1 MYKTLV
7 ILGAAS
13 ILNAATTYV
22 STITGTRVVTG
33 YFNETNSVSV
43 IITLDGDDVDG
54 GSADKSEQYI
64 ELYVGFSS
72 SATVSTIDKQMSG
85 LSSNPIAVAKTGSDN
100 THTFTVSRAALD
112 EAYGASS
119 NGKYFDF
126 TVTFSGASSTHK
138 AVTPSDG
145 GTAHKYDT
153 DDPYLSSYTSSS
165 YGYPEYS
172 YTYFKDQ
179 KVIYYPDE
187 TLFQTP
193 STYQSYVKFL
203 GDTNGSGAD
212 NGNSHILNF
221 SGSQLNSGSTIT
233 VNPITFSSGGDLVDG
248 SGYDV
253 SFYLYDV
260 AGNYRS
266 STNFYNKIYD
276 KTAPRISSATSGT
289 SNATHKKGAE
299 VSVTL
304 NFSEAVYTSGV
315 MNVVFTMD
323 GDDYTLEVASFA
335 SRSSP
340 VTSKTITYTV
350 QDGNVTSDLTIGSIA
365 MASGA
370 YCYDAATNPMT
381 NFAFTGNNLAANANH
396 NIDGQPPTIT
406 IVSSDKA
413 DGTYGVGTEINVAT
427 TFSEAVTLSGG
438 NFVITLET
446 GNPDRDVTISSIS
459 SASTTSG
466 TYTVQSGDVTSD
478 LAATTNAA
486 TTGTISDA
494 AGNAMESF
502 AIASNFPSKA
512 IVIETTAP
520 TITNV
525 TSSTGN
531 DTYGVGDA
539 INVTVTFSEDVT
551 LSGSGAVF
559 KIPLETGSTNTD
571 YEVEVST
578 ISSAGTASGT
588 YTVRANDTSGGSD
601 LTVKTDPGLST
612 TGTMK
617 DDAGN
622 TLSVFSIP
630 DGQNLADLKNIKIDA
645 VYPTITSITTTAE
658 DGTYII
664 GDVLSLKA
672 TYSEDVTLSGGTFDI
687 TLNNANSSNNTV
699 SITAFSSASEATKNY
714 TVAEG
719 DTSNDL
725 SQETLGLSAGTLVDA
740 GGNSIQVWT
749 PTTSLGD
756 NRQVKIDGN
765 KPTILKISS
774 TKSAGYYKV
783 GDVIDVVLYFTE
795 AVKSSAANVV
805 KATLETGSSNTDYSL
820 SYGSI
825 DNVTYISGNYT
836 VRTNDYNTDL
846 TVNSVA
852 ISGGTVKDQNG
863 LGNSMTVTTIPSG
876 KNLADQVNGI
886 FVDGVL
892 PSQPGGTNITMVA
905 KGGNEVSGK
914 FNDTNTSV
922 EVTVPLDSDDSS
934 LTGGSIQV
942 LAKIP
947 SNSYANIGSAYTI
960 TSANVTAGT
969 ATVTL
974 TEANI
979 EGLTGFATDGVINFD
994 ATVSD
999 IAGNAG
1005 DWSESS
1011 NTLTID
1017 VTRPTI
1023 TSATST
1029 TDAGL
1034 YNTADAI
1041 NTTLGFSE
1049 AVTLS
1054 GGDLTITLNT
1064 TGTSTVAEADLSSA
1078 STASTTYTVS
1088 SGEATADKTPAML
1101 TVSNV
1106 NVTAGELKDGAGNPM
1121 GFPVTSIASNIA
1133 DIKTIEVDGID
1144 PTKMA
1149 IQSVKTVAD
1158 TIRAGYWNEDN
1169 TSVKVRVG
1177 LDKNDASL
1185 AGGTI
1190 QITAQISGSYES
1202 IGTAGTIIQDSV
1214 AIEYQTIEVANTISG
1229 GTKGLEELTNWA
1241 ELSTVNFKTT
1251 VTDKA
1256 GNSTG
1261 YDAASTTLII
1271 DQTDPSTFTTDSVLT
1286 VTDEVVYGYWNE
1298 DNTAINV
1305 QVSIA
1310 NDATLVNGT
1319 VQVQA
1324 EADGTFEF
1332 IGAGSLNSTATAIS
1346 SADLGTE
1353 KTITINGASTSA
1365 TIKELEEMTGFSE
1378 GDVLTFRA
1386 IIVDVAGNS
1395 RVGSVSSTEITV
1407 DQTDPG
1413 TPVVDLKSTSDSGIA
1428 DWDNLTKDDTL
1439 AITLT
1444 NLTNT
1449 DSVFLK
1455 IATTAVAL
1463 AQQDAIDVRD
1473 KTTSTEKDLIAT
1485 SHANGTYLVSAKAK
1499 DKAGNWG
1506 ADATAITV
1514 RIDTIPPDIPK
1525 APDMLVSDDSG
1536 LSDSDN
1542 ITSNLRPHFIMNGL
1556 SSALDSLRLVID
1568 GGSSIGRDSI
1578 MSQAATDTFRVSSD
1592 LANGYH
1598 TAGIIAIDSAGNVQA
1613 TSAVLAFVID
1623 NVAPSKPDA
1632 PDLISSSDT
1641 GESATDNL
1649 TNDSTPSISSSN
1661 LESGSIMK
1669 LYSISSG
1676 AVTTQIAVNT
1686 VDTGKSEITLTPST
1700 TISDDTYSFYTVS
1713 QDTAGNQVS
1722 SDKLDNV
1729 RIETV
1734 VPTAS
1739 IVPADSLVRKDDSP
1753 LSISVTFND
1762 GMATSPNIAVDFAG
1776 ANDLAATN
1784 MANTTNDSIWTYALT
1799 IPDGNDG
1806 TATISISGTDNAGN
1820 TLTNANTT
1828 DRLILR
1834 VDNTDPVFTLLSPD
1848 SGEYVNH
1855 TKVGYKLSETV
1866 FSGSITWTRISGNVD
1881 TNSPHIVTLAASE
1894 LDAAT
1899 TFSKY
1904 TLINNP
1910 TTLVSGVGYSVAWS
1924 ATDTAG
1930 NISADFIS
1938 TPVYYDT
1945 TSPTAE
1951 LTYSQY
1957 FATADSVVTITA
1969 TFNERALPKPQ
1980 IAINYQ
1986 GEDRDVAAT
1995 NMTMGADSTIW
2006 IYAAKIPGG
2015 SANNGLASISITAT
2029 DLAGNS
2035 LRTAD
2040 LTGSDTLVVDNT
2052 APSVTLTYDDPDT
2065 LVRFEDAILLV
2076 TATFSDSIPVDS
2088 IPKISVNMPSG
2099 TNGDISAGGMTLVSG
2114 KVYNYSLPLVDKA
2127 DGIIAITVSAYD
2139 KALNAIVADSIF
2151 RGSVVTIDNT
2161 DPSAFTTGTI
2171 TAMGDTIVVPWLNK
2185 ETDSL
2190 RLLIPISATDE
2201 SLLDGG
2207 DVNVQMRVT
2216 GKMTTGTWV
2225 TIATSDASSP
2235 SAPADSIKQLS
2246 GNQTFF
2252 RKKEDIIT
2260 SLKPLGLAQ
2269 GDTIRIRGSIND
2281 KVGNITYGTQ
2291 SESFFVLDTLPP
2303 AQRPFFGDTLFTSN
2317 NLTSILTVN
2326 RDTLWTNDTIRFAFN
2341 NWVDSVKTNEKA
2353 SGINRYEYAL
2363 YQSTKATPDETNP
2376 KDWTKFRDYRS
2387 LVLDTVRT
2395 DTFALTH
2402 NLKYYVALKAVDIA
2416 GNTSDTLNSFR
2427 TLRHNAP
2434 PVIDTIAAVVAK
2446 EDVLWDQLL
2455 TVNDKD
2461 LLIKDASN
2469 NVVKGTLRSDVFTY
2483 ALTTMKLDTTAA
2495 PIDSAV
2501 VTNLTAAVSASG
2513 KVTFTPTKLDTA
2525 DYVFRVIVTDNWTL
2539 KDTVDIDITA
2549 EAVNDPPIID
2559 LSSIAKLTFLEG
2571 ANSDSINLTRYSYDE
2586 DNDTTDLKY
2595 TFRIASTL
2603 PSKGGYPTA
2612 KVGFLSDFSREYK
2625 QSFISKLVDEFPLS
2639 TIIQKNNAFLIYPV
2653 NVDQFKD
2660 PIKVDSIAI
2669 GDSVFSWITPT
2680 DTASTDT
2687 NYYTSSD
2694 MMLEFTVTDPDGLT
2708 GKDTVT
2714 FFINP
2719 VNDPPVWSGVP
2730 DTIIL
2735 ENDSLYFD
2743 FANYLT
2749 DVDDSTLTISILPLT
2764 YGDNISIV
2772 PTKPYE
2778 TKPTGIEY
2786 ATNAHVDTV
2795 KFKPE
2800 ALWFG
2805 PNGPWVKNKTDSTLI
2820 QITAADGDTS
2830 AIDTFVVK
2838 VQRVP
2843 RPEIRMYVVQNNAF
2857 TNYYEIFLVDS
2868 VGKTKDLTLK
2878 VQSKSVTLDT
2888 AAAFTY
2894 VGHYN
2899 FKTKGTYTFEVAA
2912 NGIVGDTIIT
2922 QNLGLALAKMYG
2934 GWSGRS
2940 ADGQFNVIGRNGAVD
2955 FDQSIMI
2962 LDSTLFEPY
2971 FNDRA
2976 SYLLGNEAFRFK
2988 KSVEISMPG
2997 QDDEVALYQRS
3008 TGTGWIELPS
3018 ITQGNRVM
3026 AYTEKMGYFRMGPK
3040 TLIVPGQ
3047 TALQQNYP
3055 NPFNP
3060 ITTIEYDLG
3069 FVDGPLQKV
3078 SLTVYDILGRNV
3090 RTLVNKQQG
3099 IGRYRLRWNGKDQN
3113 GVSVASGIYFVHL
3126 LTDMGRSQTKKVML
3140 MR

>member
-1 MYKTLV
+1 M
-7 ILGAAS
+7 
-13 ILNAATTYV
+13 
-22 STITGTRVVTG
+22 VVT
-33 YFNETNSVSV
+33 FN
-43 IITLDGDDVDG
+43 GDDVKN
-54 GSADKSEQYI
+54 GSSDKTGETI
-64 ELYVGFSS
+64 KLYVGFNNSS
-72 SATVSTIDKQMSG
+72 SVSTIDQLMSG
-85 LSSNPIAVAKTGSDN
+85 SSSPVGWSQADGGSDGDNVCTFYVSDAQLSSN
-100 THTFTVSRAALD
+100 
-112 EAYGASS
+112 YGG
-119 NGKYFDF
+119 NEEGLYFDF
-126 TVTFSGASSTHK
+126 
-138 AVTPSDG
+138 AVTIGSGSAVGSSPEDSGVSHKIDRIAPYVTSLTYPGTDNRGFNLQKIVYSLNEAVIAGSYFIFDG
-145 GTAHKYDT
+145 
-153 DDPYLSSYTSSS
+153 
-165 YGYPEYS
+165 YGG
-172 YTYFKDQ
+172 
-179 KVIYYPDE
+179 
-187 TLFQTP
+187 
-193 STYQSYVKFL
+193 
-203 GDTNGSGAD
+203 GDTGDHKFNLTGSNAGT
-212 NGNSHILNF
+212 GTK
-221 SGSQLNSGSTIT
+221 TID
-233 VNPITFSSGGDLVDG
+233 PITFDEGGNLVENATYYID
-248 SGYDV
+248 
-253 SFYLYDV
+253 FYGIDA
-260 AGNYRS
+260 AGNTR
-266 STNFYNKIYD
+266 TQNEWRDNVVYD
-276 KTAPRISSATSGT
+276 KTRARIASAATSKADDSYKIGD
-289 SNATHKKGAE
+289 
-299 VSVTL
+299 VIPVTL
-304 NFSEAVYTSGV
+304 TFSESI
-315 MNVVFTMD
+315 FTD
-323 GDDYTLEVASFA
+323 GTMRVTFDTDQYVDVGNFA
-335 SRSSP
+335 SYGSR
-340 VTSKTITYTV
+340 VTTITFNYTIAE
-350 QDGNVTSDLTIGSIA
+350 GATTNDLTIKTIAMQSGSIIDLGYNA
-365 MASGA
+365 VN
-370 YCYDAATNPMT
+370 D
-381 NFAFTGNNLAANANH
+381 FTLTGDNIAANHAIV
-396 NIDGQPPTIT
+396 IDGVKPTIT
-406 IVSSDKA
+406 KIESDKA
-413 DGTYGVGTEINVAT
+413 NGTYGKDEQIAVTV
-427 TFSEAVTLSGG
+427 TFSEAVTLSSG
-438 NFVITLET
+438 NLVITMET
-446 GNPDRDVTISSIS
+446 GDSDTAIPAISSLSS
-459 SASTTSG
+459 SATITG
-466 TYTVQSGDVTSD
+466 TYTVASGDVSPD
-478 LAATTNAA
+478 LTVASVA
-486 TTGTISDA
+486 TTGTLKDA
-494 AGNAMESF
+494 AGNAMTSF
-502 AIASNFPSKA
+502 DIGTNLAAQTGKTL
-512 IVIETTAP
+512 VIETTVP
-520 TITNV
+520 KISNV

-539 INVTVTFSEDVT
+539 INVTVTFTEAVT
-551 LSGSGAVF
+551 MSGTGAKLSV
-559 KIPLETGSTNTD
+559 PLETGSTD
-571 YEVEVST
+571 YTVEITSLSNST
-578 ISSAGTASGT
+578 TAIGT
-588 YTVRANDTSGGSD
+588 YTVAEGHTTAGSD
-601 LTVKTDPGLST
+601 LEAKSVST
-612 TGTMK
+612 TGTIK
-617 DDAGN
+617 DQAGN
-622 TLSVFSIP
+622 TQVDFSIP
-630 DGQNLADLKNIKIDA
+630 DGQNLDDLKNIKIDA
-645 VYPTITSITTTAE
+645 TYPTITDATSTTANN
-658 DGTYII
+658 TYKI
-664 GDVLSLKA
+664 GDAINLTL
-672 TYSEDVTLSGGTFDI
+672 TFSEDVTLANGTLDI
-687 TLNNANSSNNTV
+687 TLNHGNAVNAKV
-699 SITAFSSASEATKNY
+699 SISAFGPLSTASGTY
-714 TVAEG
+714 TVAAT
-719 DTSNDL
+719 DTANDL
-725 SQETLGLSAGTLVDA
+725 THSSIALGAGATLVDG
-740 GGNSIQVWT
+740 GGNTIQTWT
-749 PTTSLGD
+749 PATTLATNKD
-756 NRQVKIDGN
+756 IKIDGN
-765 KPTILKISS
+765 RPTIMKIRSS
-774 TKSAGYYKV
+774 KAAGFYKV
-783 GDVIDVVLYFTE
+783 GDIIPIQIYFTE
-795 AVKSSAANVV
+795 AVTTTAANIVTT
-805 KATLETGSSNTDYSL
+805 TLETGSTNADAILTYGAISNAT
-820 SYGSI
+820 I
-825 DNVTYISGNYT
+825 ATENYT
-836 VRTNDYNTDL
+836 VRTNDYNSSL
-846 TVNSVA
+846 TVNSIAVSNGQRVNDQAGNEMTSKA
-852 ISGGTVKDQNG
+852 IPD
-863 LGNSMTVTTIPSG
+863 G
-876 KNLADQVNGI
+876 KNLADEIVDI

-892 PSQPGGTNITMVA
+892 PVDPGTAITIVA
-905 KGGNEVSGK
+905 TGGNVVASK
-914 FNDTNTSV
+914 YNDTNTGV
-922 EVTVPLDSDDSS
+922 DFTVAIQTTDAS
-934 LTGGSIQV
+934 LVSGTIQMK
-942 LAKIP
+942 AKIAP
-947 SNSYANIGSAYTI
+947 NDWASIGDPHTITDANKTAGSAVVSVA
-960 TSANVTAGT
+960 SAP
-969 ATVTL
+969 
-974 TEANI
+974 I
-979 EGLTGFATDGVINFD
+979 EGLTSFATDAIIIIK
-994 ATVSD
+994 ATVTD
-999 IAGNAG
+999 IAGNAN
-1005 DWSESS
+1005 DWAEST
-1011 NTLTID
+1011 NKLTVD

-1023 TSATST
+1023 RSATST

-1034 YNTADAI
+1034 YKIADVI
-1041 NTTLGFSE
+1041 NTTLGFNE
-1049 AVTLS
+1049 KVTLA

-1064 TGTSTVAEADLSSA
+1064 TGTSTIAEADLSDA
-1078 STASTTYTVS
+1078 NTISTNYTVS
-1088 SGEATADKTPAML
+1088 AGEATADKTPAKL
-1101 TVSNV
+1101 TVTKI

-1121 GFPVTSIASNIA
+1121 VFPVTVIAANIA
-1133 DIKTIEVDGID
+1133 DVKTIEVDGIV
-1144 PTKMA
+1144 PTKKA

-1190 QITAQISGSYES
+1190 QITAQISGSYET

-1286 VTDEVVYGYWNE
+1286 VTDEVVYGYWNG
-1298 DNTAINV
+1298 DNTTINV
-1305 QVSIA
+1305 QVPIA
-1310 NDATLVNGT
+1310 NDATLENGT

-1428 DWDNLTKDDTL
+1428 DWDNLTKDDTP

-1463 AQQDAIDVRD
+1463 AQLDAIDVRD
-1473 KTTSTEKDLIAT
+1473 KTTSTEKDLTAT

-1866 FSGSITWTRISGNVD
+1866 FSGLITWTRISGNVD
-1881 TNSPHIVTLAASE
+1881 ANSPHIVTLAASE

-2216 GKMTTGTWV
+2216 GKMTTDTWV

-2291 SESFFVLDTLPP
+2291 SQSFFVLDTLPP

-2317 NLTSILTVN
+2317 NVTSILTVN

-2434 PVIDTIAAVVAK
+2434 PVIDTIAAVVARK
-2446 EDVLWDQLL
+2446 
-2455 TVNDKD
+2455 
-2461 LLIKDASN
+2461 
-2469 NVVKGTLRSDVFTY
+2469 
-2483 ALTTMKLDTTAA
+2483 M
-2495 PIDSAV
+2495 
-2501 VTNLTAAVSASG
+2501 
-2513 KVTFTPTKLDTA
+2513 
-2525 DYVFRVIVTDNWTL
+2525 
-2539 KDTVDIDITA
+2539 
-2549 EAVNDPPIID
+2549 
-2559 LSSIAKLTFLEG
+2559 
-2571 ANSDSINLTRYSYDE
+2571 SY
-2586 DNDTTDLKY
+2586 
-2595 TFRIASTL
+2595 
-2603 PSKGGYPTA
+2603 G
-2612 KVGFLSDFSREYK
+2612 
-2625 QSFISKLVDEFPLS
+2625 IS
-2639 TIIQKNNAFLIYPV
+2639 Y
-2653 NVDQFKD
+2653 
-2660 PIKVDSIAI
+2660 
-2669 GDSVFSWITPT
+2669 
-2680 DTASTDT
+2680 
-2687 NYYTSSD
+2687 
-2694 MMLEFTVTDPDGLT
+2694 
-2708 GKDTVT
+2708 
-2714 FFINP
+2714 
-2719 VNDPPVWSGVP
+2719 
-2730 DTIIL
+2730 
-2735 ENDSLYFD
+2735 
-2743 FANYLT
+2743 
-2749 DVDDSTLTISILPLT
+2749 
-2764 YGDNISIV
+2764 
-2772 PTKPYE
+2772 
-2778 TKPTGIEY
+2778 
-2786 ATNAHVDTV
+2786 
-2795 KFKPE
+2795 
-2800 ALWFG
+2800 
-2805 PNGPWVKNKTDSTLI
+2805 
-2820 QITAADGDTS
+2820 
-2830 AIDTFVVK
+2830 
-2838 VQRVP
+2838 
-2843 RPEIRMYVVQNNAF
+2843 
-2857 TNYYEIFLVDS
+2857 
-2868 VGKTKDLTLK
+2868 
-2878 VQSKSVTLDT
+2878 
-2888 AAAFTY
+2888 
-2894 VGHYN
+2894 
-2899 FKTKGTYTFEVAA
+2899 
-2912 NGIVGDTIIT
+2912 
-2922 QNLGLALAKMYG
+2922 
-2934 GWSGRS
+2934 
-2940 ADGQFNVIGRNGAVD
+2940 
-2955 FDQSIMI
+2955 
-2962 LDSTLFEPY
+2962 
-2971 FNDRA
+2971 
-2976 SYLLGNEAFRFK
+2976 
-2988 KSVEISMPG
+2988 
-2997 QDDEVALYQRS
+2997 
-3008 TGTGWIELPS
+3008 
-3018 ITQGNRVM
+3018 
-3026 AYTEKMGYFRMGPK
+3026 
-3040 TLIVPGQ
+3040 
-3047 TALQQNYP
+3047 
-3055 NPFNP
+3055 
-3060 ITTIEYDLG
+3060 
-3069 FVDGPLQKV
+3069 
-3078 SLTVYDILGRNV
+3078 
-3090 RTLVNKQQG
+3090 
-3099 IGRYRLRWNGKDQN
+3099 
-3113 GVSVASGIYFVHL
+3113 
-3126 LTDMGRSQTKKVML
+3126 
-3140 MR
+3140 

>member
-1 MYKTLV
+1 
-7 ILGAAS
+7 
-13 ILNAATTYV
+13 
-22 STITGTRVVTG
+22 
-33 YFNETNSVSV
+33 
-43 IITLDGDDVDG
+43 
-54 GSADKSEQYI
+54 
-64 ELYVGFSS
+64 
-72 SATVSTIDKQMSG
+72 
-85 LSSNPIAVAKTGSDN
+85 
-100 THTFTVSRAALD
+100 
-112 EAYGASS
+112 
-119 NGKYFDF
+119 
-126 TVTFSGASSTHK
+126 
-138 AVTPSDG
+138 
-145 GTAHKYDT
+145 
-153 DDPYLSSYTSSS
+153 
-165 YGYPEYS
+165 
-172 YTYFKDQ
+172 
-179 KVIYYPDE
+179 
-187 TLFQTP
+187 
-193 STYQSYVKFL
+193 
-203 GDTNGSGAD
+203 
-212 NGNSHILNF
+212 
-221 SGSQLNSGSTIT
+221 
-233 VNPITFSSGGDLVDG
+233 
-248 SGYDV
+248 
-253 SFYLYDV
+253 
-260 AGNYRS
+260 
-266 STNFYNKIYD
+266 
-276 KTAPRISSATSGT
+276 
-289 SNATHKKGAE
+289 
-299 VSVTL
+299 
-304 NFSEAVYTSGV
+304 
-315 MNVVFTMD
+315 
-323 GDDYTLEVASFA
+323 
-335 SRSSP
+335 
-340 VTSKTITYTV
+340 
-350 QDGNVTSDLTIGSIA
+350 
-365 MASGA
+365 
-370 YCYDAATNPMT
+370 
-381 NFAFTGNNLAANANH
+381 
-396 NIDGQPPTIT
+396 
-406 IVSSDKA
+406 
-413 DGTYGVGTEINVAT
+413 
-427 TFSEAVTLSGG
+427 
-438 NFVITLET
+438 
-446 GNPDRDVTISSIS
+446 
-459 SASTTSG
+459 
-466 TYTVQSGDVTSD
+466 
-478 LAATTNAA
+478 
-486 TTGTISDA
+486 
-494 AGNAMESF
+494 
-502 AIASNFPSKA
+502 
-512 IVIETTAP
+512 
-520 TITNV
+520 
-525 TSSTGN
+525 
-531 DTYGVGDA
+531 
-539 INVTVTFSEDVT
+539 
-551 LSGSGAVF
+551 
-559 KIPLETGSTNTD
+559 
-571 YEVEVST
+571 
-578 ISSAGTASGT
+578 
-588 YTVRANDTSGGSD
+588 
-601 LTVKTDPGLST
+601 
-612 TGTMK
+612 
-617 DDAGN
+617 
-622 TLSVFSIP
+622 
-630 DGQNLADLKNIKIDA
+630 
-645 VYPTITSITTTAE
+645 
-658 DGTYII
+658 
-664 GDVLSLKA
+664 
-672 TYSEDVTLSGGTFDI
+672 
-687 TLNNANSSNNTV
+687 
-699 SITAFSSASEATKNY
+699 
-714 TVAEG
+714 
-719 DTSNDL
+719 
-725 SQETLGLSAGTLVDA
+725 
-740 GGNSIQVWT
+740 
-749 PTTSLGD
+749 
-756 NRQVKIDGN
+756 
-765 KPTILKISS
+765 
-774 TKSAGYYKV
+774 
-783 GDVIDVVLYFTE
+783 
-795 AVKSSAANVV
+795 
-805 KATLETGSSNTDYSL
+805 
-820 SYGSI
+820 
-825 DNVTYISGNYT
+825 
-836 VRTNDYNTDL
+836 
-846 TVNSVA
+846 
-852 ISGGTVKDQNG
+852 
-863 LGNSMTVTTIPSG
+863 
-876 KNLADQVNGI
+876 
-886 FVDGVL
+886 
-892 PSQPGGTNITMVA
+892 
-905 KGGNEVSGK
+905 
-914 FNDTNTSV
+914 
-922 EVTVPLDSDDSS
+922 
-934 LTGGSIQV
+934 
-942 LAKIP
+942 
-947 SNSYANIGSAYTI
+947 
-960 TSANVTAGT
+960 
-969 ATVTL
+969 
-974 TEANI
+974 
-979 EGLTGFATDGVINFD
+979 
-994 ATVSD
+994 
-999 IAGNAG
+999 
-1005 DWSESS
+1005 
-1011 NTLTID
+1011 
-1017 VTRPTI
+1017 
-1023 TSATST
+1023 
-1029 TDAGL
+1029 
-1034 YNTADAI
+1034 
-1041 NTTLGFSE
+1041 
-1049 AVTLS
+1049 
-1054 GGDLTITLNT
+1054 
-1064 TGTSTVAEADLSSA
+1064 
-1078 STASTTYTVS
+1078 
-1088 SGEATADKTPAML
+1088 
-1101 TVSNV
+1101 
-1106 NVTAGELKDGAGNPM
+1106 
-1121 GFPVTSIASNIA
+1121 
-1133 DIKTIEVDGID
+1133 
-1144 PTKMA
+1144 
-1149 IQSVKTVAD
+1149 
-1158 TIRAGYWNEDN
+1158 
-1169 TSVKVRVG
+1169 
-1177 LDKNDASL
+1177 
-1185 AGGTI
+1185 
-1190 QITAQISGSYES
+1190 
-1202 IGTAGTIIQDSV
+1202 
-1214 AIEYQTIEVANTISG
+1214 
-1229 GTKGLEELTNWA
+1229 
-1241 ELSTVNFKTT
+1241 
-1251 VTDKA
+1251 
-1256 GNSTG
+1256 
-1261 YDAASTTLII
+1261 
-1271 DQTDPSTFTTDSVLT
+1271 
-1286 VTDEVVYGYWNE
+1286 
-1298 DNTAINV
+1298 
-1305 QVSIA
+1305 
-1310 NDATLVNGT
+1310 
-1319 VQVQA
+1319 
-1324 EADGTFEF
+1324 
-1332 IGAGSLNSTATAIS
+1332 
-1346 SADLGTE
+1346 
-1353 KTITINGASTSA
+1353 
-1365 TIKELEEMTGFSE
+1365 
-1378 GDVLTFRA
+1378 
-1386 IIVDVAGNS
+1386 
-1395 RVGSVSSTEITV
+1395 
-1407 DQTDPG
+1407 
-1413 TPVVDLKSTSDSGIA
+1413 
-1428 DWDNLTKDDTL
+1428 
-1439 AITLT
+1439 
-1444 NLTNT
+1444 
-1449 DSVFLK
+1449 
-1455 IATTAVAL
+1455 
-1463 AQQDAIDVRD
+1463 
-1473 KTTSTEKDLIAT
+1473 
-1485 SHANGTYLVSAKAK
+1485 
-1499 DKAGNWG
+1499 
-1506 ADATAITV
+1506 
-1514 RIDTIPPDIPK
+1514 
-1525 APDMLVSDDSG
+1525 
-1536 LSDSDN
+1536 
-1542 ITSNLRPHFIMNGL
+1542 
-1556 SSALDSLRLVID
+1556 
-1568 GGSSIGRDSI
+1568 
-1578 MSQAATDTFRVSSD
+1578 
-1592 LANGYH
+1592 
-1598 TAGIIAIDSAGNVQA
+1598 
-1613 TSAVLAFVID
+1613 
-1623 NVAPSKPDA
+1623 
-1632 PDLISSSDT
+1632 
-1641 GESATDNL
+1641 
-1649 TNDSTPSISSSN
+1649 
-1661 LESGSIMK
+1661 
-1669 LYSISSG
+1669 
-1676 AVTTQIAVNT
+1676 
-1686 VDTGKSEITLTPST
+1686 
-1700 TISDDTYSFYTVS
+1700 
-1713 QDTAGNQVS
+1713 
-1722 SDKLDNV
+1722 
-1729 RIETV
+1729 
-1734 VPTAS
+1734 
-1739 IVPADSLVRKDDSP
+1739 
-1753 LSISVTFND
+1753 
-1762 GMATSPNIAVDFAG
+1762 
-1776 ANDLAATN
+1776 
-1784 MANTTNDSIWTYALT
+1784 
-1799 IPDGNDG
+1799 
-1806 TATISISGTDNAGN
+1806 
-1820 TLTNANTT
+1820 
-1828 DRLILR
+1828 
-1834 VDNTDPVFTLLSPD
+1834 
-1848 SGEYVNH
+1848 
-1855 TKVGYKLSETV
+1855 
-1866 FSGSITWTRISGNVD
+1866 
-1881 TNSPHIVTLAASE
+1881 
-1894 LDAAT
+1894 
-1899 TFSKY
+1899 
-1904 TLINNP
+1904 
-1910 TTLVSGVGYSVAWS
+1910 
-1924 ATDTAG
+1924 
-1930 NISADFIS
+1930 
-1938 TPVYYDT
+1938 
-1945 TSPTAE
+1945 
-1951 LTYSQY
+1951 
-1957 FATADSVVTITA
+1957 
-1969 TFNERALPKPQ
+1969 
-1980 IAINYQ
+1980 
-1986 GEDRDVAAT
+1986 
-1995 NMTMGADSTIW
+1995 MTMGADSTIW

-2076 TATFSDSIPVDS
+2076 TATFSDSITVDS

-2216 GKMTTGTWV
+2216 GKMTIGTWV

-2559 LSSIAKLTFLEG
+2559 LSSITKLTFLEG

-2800 ALWFG
+2800 VLWFG

-2922 QNLGLALAKMYG
+2922 QNIGLALAKMYG

-2997 QDDEVALYQRS
+2997 YDEEIALYQRS
-3008 TGTGWIELPS
+3008 IGTGWIELPS